1 MDNALQTTT
10 SFSFTLSYIPRLPST
25 LTRTL
30 RMNISSV
37 LRVYERKIFYGGE
50 RKSRKSIK
58 KRSQIAEKER
68 LEAGG
73 QLFEK
78 SGLRPDRS
86 IYSEHVTQ
94 ISNFSQT
101 ANVWFN

>member
-10 SFSFTLSYIPRLPST
+10 SFSFTLSYIPRLSSTLSLSHT

-37 LRVYERKIFYGGE
+37 PRVYERKVFYGGE

-73 QLFEK
+73 QLFDK
-78 SGLRPDRS
+78 SGLRPDRG

-94 ISNFSQT
+94 IS
-101 ANVWFN
+101 

>member
-1 MDNALQTTT
+1 M
-10 SFSFTLSYIPRLPST
+10 SGKYF
-25 LTRTL
+25 
-30 RMNISSV
+30 MG
-37 LRVYERKIFYGGE
+37 GGE

-73 QLFEK
+73 QLFDK

-94 ISNFSQT
+94 SS
-101 ANVWFN
+101 